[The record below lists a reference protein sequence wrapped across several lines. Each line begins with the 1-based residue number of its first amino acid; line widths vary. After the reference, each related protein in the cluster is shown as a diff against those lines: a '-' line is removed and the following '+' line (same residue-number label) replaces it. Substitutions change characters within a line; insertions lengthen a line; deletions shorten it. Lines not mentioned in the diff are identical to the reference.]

1 MDSRVRSLVSI
12 LCHRCRENDGL
23 HFDGPLFL
31 EIVPRSKGKNERND
45 TMKIDSPYHEGELQ
59 VQARVGVLDEG
70 AMNSRVIQDSIIKG
84 ALKFI
89 TQLPMVVFGSL
100 DQDHHVWASVFT
112 GTPGF
117 MHAEDDRR
125 VTFDLTSMVP
135 NPDDPFWENIQ
146 RNAQVGMLA
155 IELASRRRLR
165 INGRITRVSGTVLK
179 LHVEESYPN
188 CPKYIQKR
196 HLTFPQSGFDFVPSS
211 SEQGERLGLNQR
223 TLIAKA
229 DTFFVASV
237 HPERGV
243 DASHRG
249 GLPGFVKT
257 VDDRTLRI
265 PDYPGNS
272 MFNTLGNFTANPR
285 AGLTFPD
292 FESGRTL
299 QVIGRPEI
307 LYDVE
312 DLPDETGGT
321 KRYWLLHI
329 DRWLETTHATPMN
342 WEFLDASPYNP
353 SQNMAYETN

>member
-1 MDSRVRSLVSI
+1 M
-12 LCHRCRENDGL
+12 
-23 HFDGPLFL
+23 
-31 EIVPRSKGKNERND
+31 
-45 TMKIDSPYHEGELQ
+45 
-59 VQARVGVLDEG
+59 A
-70 AMNSRVIQDSIIKG
+70 
-84 ALKFI
+84 
-89 TQLPMVVFGSL
+89 VFGSL
-100 DQDHHVWASVFT
+100 DREKNVWASVFV

-117 MHAEDDRR
+117 MQAEDDRT
-125 VTFDLTSMVP
+125 VTFDLSRMMP
-135 NPDDPFWENIQ
+135 NLDDPFWENIQ
-146 RNAQVGMLA
+146 RNSHVGMLA

-165 INGRITRVSGTVLK
+165 INGTITHVSDTALQ

-196 HLTFPQSGFDFVPSS
+196 HPTLSLTGFALAAFS
-211 SEQGERLGLNQR
+211 SEQGEGLGPLQR
-223 TLIAKA
+223 TLITKA

-249 GLPGFVKT
+249 GHPGFVNIL
-257 VDDRTLRI
+257 DDRTLRI
-265 PDYPGNS
+265 PDYLGNS

-285 AGLTFPD
+285 AGLIFLD

-329 DRWLETTHATPMN
+329 DRWLEIAHAPQLN

-353 SQNMAYETN
+353 SINTSTDN

>member
-1 MDSRVRSLVSI
+1 
-12 LCHRCRENDGL
+12 
-23 HFDGPLFL
+23 
-31 EIVPRSKGKNERND
+31 
-45 TMKIDSPYHEGELQ
+45 MKIEHPYHEGELQ

-84 ALKFI
+84 ALRFLN
-89 TQLPMVVFGSL
+89 QLPMAVFGSL
-100 DQDHHVWASVFT
+100 DHNDHVWASVFI

-117 MHAEDDRR
+117 MQAEDDRT
-125 VTFDLTSMVP
+125 VTFDLSSMMP
-135 NPDDPFWENIQ
+135 NPNDPFWENIQ
-146 RNAQVGMLA
+146 TNSQVGMLA

-165 INGRITRVSGTVLK
+165 INGTITRVSDTVWQ

-196 HLTFPQSGFDFVPSS
+196 HLTTPQTGFDLAPSS
-211 SEQGERLGLNQR
+211 SEQGEELGLNQR
-223 TLIAKA
+223 TIINKA

-249 GLPGFVKT
+249 GHPGFVT
-257 VDDRTLRI
+257 IVDDRTLRI
-265 PDYPGNS
+265 PDYIGNS

-285 AGLTFPD
+285 AGLIFPD

-299 QVIGRPEI
+299 QLIGRPEI
-307 LYDVE
+307 LYDVDGSAE
-312 DLPDETGGT
+312 ETGGT

-329 DRWLETTHATPMN
+329 DRWLETTQAAPLS

-353 SQNMAYETN
+353 APLVHD

>member
-1 MDSRVRSLVSI
+1 
-12 LCHRCRENDGL
+12 
-23 HFDGPLFL
+23 
-31 EIVPRSKGKNERND
+31 
-45 TMKIDSPYHEGELQ
+45 MKIEHPYHEGELA
-59 VQARVGVLDEG
+59 VQARVGVLEEG

-84 ALKFI
+84 ALKFLN
-89 TQLPMVVFGSL
+89 QLPMAVFGSL
-100 DQDHHVWASVFT
+100 DQDDHVWASVFI

-117 MHAEDDRR
+117 MHAEDDRT
-125 VTFDLTSMVP
+125 VTFDLGRMLP
-135 NPDDPFWENIQ
+135 NSDDPFWENIQ
-146 RNAQVGMLA
+146 RNPRLGMLA

-165 INGRITRVSGTVLK
+165 INGRISRVSDSVLQ
-179 LHVEESYPN
+179 LHVDESYPN

-196 HLTFPQSGFDFVPSS
+196 HLTISQFGFDLAAISTTS
-211 SEQGERLGLNQR
+211 GEGLGLTQR
-223 TLIAKA
+223 SIITQA

-249 GLPGFVKT
+249 GLPGFVT
-257 VDDRTLRI
+257 IVDDRTLRI
-265 PDYPGNS
+265 PDYIGNS

-285 AGLTFPD
+285 AGLIFPD

-312 DLPDETGGT
+312 DLPDDTGGT

-329 DRWLETTHATPMN
+329 DRWLETTSSAPLN

-353 SQNMAYETN
+353 TPLSHD

>member
-1 MDSRVRSLVSI
+1 
-12 LCHRCRENDGL
+12 
-23 HFDGPLFL
+23 
-31 EIVPRSKGKNERND
+31 
-45 TMKIDSPYHEGELQ
+45 MKIENPYHEGELQ

-70 AMNSRVIQDSIIKG
+70 AMNARVIQDSIIKG
-84 ALKFI
+84 ALRFI
-89 TQLPMVVFGSL
+89 NQLPMAVFGSL
-100 DQDHHVWASVFT
+100 DQEENVWASIFI

-117 MHAEDDRR
+117 MKAEDDRT
-125 VTFDLTSMVP
+125 VTFDLTRMMP
-135 NPDDPFWENIQ
+135 NLHDPFWENIQ
-146 RNAQVGMLA
+146 NQSQVGMLA

-165 INGRITRVSGTVLK
+165 INGQITRISDTVLQ
-179 LHVEESYPN
+179 LQVEESYPN

-196 HLTFPQSGFDFVPSS
+196 HLTLSPNVFTQPAFF
-211 SEQGERLGLNQR
+211 SEQGEALGSPQR
-223 TLIAKA
+223 TFIANA

-249 GLPGFVKT
+249 GRPGFVNIL
-257 VDDRTLRI
+257 DDRTLRI
-265 PDYPGNS
+265 PDYLGNS

-285 AGLTFPD
+285 AGLIFQD

-299 QVIGRPEI
+299 QIIGRPEI

-321 KRYWLLHI
+321 QRYWLLHL
-329 DRWLETTHATPMN
+329 DRWMETLQTPQVN

-353 SQNMAYETN
+353 SINTTTDK